1 MSKIRILVP
10 DTQFEGE
17 PLAEQEALGDL
28 AEFDLQFARTP
39 DEIGDNV
46 WAAADAVLL
55 WHIMDIT
62 PEVAAKLTNCKVISR
77 IGIGYDRI
85 DAAACGAEGIQV
97 SNVPAYDMSD
107 VATTAVTLALNLLRG
122 VVTYNDRVREHIV
135 DGWSWDGPPILRRV
149 RGQKF
154 GVIGCGRIGTMSAL
168 RARAFG
174 MEVGYFDPYLPVGHD
189 ITMEMKRFGSMED
202 LLGWA
207 DVVTL
212 HTPLNDETW
221 GMIGKEAVAA
231 MKPGIILINAARGGL
246 VDTDALHEG
255 LKSGRI
261 AGAGIDAFT
270 LEPPDPA
277 HPLFLAYN
285 GREDWL
291 DGRLIVIPHA
301 TWYSPETFND
311 IRREAAENIRALF
324 QDGVRRNVVN
334 KGPFREV

>member
-1 MSKIRILVP
+1 MRILVP

-17 PLAEQEALGDL
+17 PLAEREALGDSVT
-28 AEFDLQFARTP
+28 FDLQYARTAE
-39 DEIGDNV
+39 EIGDNV

-55 WHIMDIT
+55 WHVMDIT
-62 PEVAAKLTNCKVISR
+62 PEVAKKLTNCRIISR

-85 DAAACGAEGIQV
+85 DTEACAAEGIQV

-122 VVTYNDRVREHIV
+122 VVTYNDRVRADIV
-135 DGWSWDGPPILRRV
+135 GGWSWDGPPILRRV

-154 GVIGCGRIGTMSAL
+154 GVVGCGRIGTMAAL

-189 ITMEMKRFGSMED
+189 ITMEMQRFGSLEE

-221 GMIGKEAVAA
+221 NLIGMPQVAA
-231 MKPGIILINAARGGL
+231 MKPGLILINAARGGL
-246 VDTDALHEG
+246 IDIDALEVG
-255 LKSGRI
+255 LRSGQI
-261 AGAGIDAFT
+261 GACGIDAFT
-270 LEPPDPA
+270 QEPPDPN
-277 HPLFLAYN
+277 HPLLAAFN
-285 GREDWL
+285 AREDWL
-291 DGRLIVIPHA
+291 DGRMIVIPHA

-311 IRREAAENIRALF
+311 IRREAAENIRGLF
-324 QDGVRRNVVN
+324 EDGVRRNVVN
-334 KGPFREV
+334 TGDFRDV

>member
-1 MSKIRILVP
+1 MTPSSRANRP
-10 DTQFEGE
+10 
-17 PLAEQEALGDL
+17 AEREALGDL
-28 AEFDLQFARTP
+28 ANFDLHYARTP
-39 DEIGDNV
+39 AEVPDEA
-46 WAAADAVLL
+46 WAAADAVML
-55 WHIMDIT
+55 WHVMDLGAA
-62 PEVAAKLTNCKVISR
+62 EAAKLENCRIISR

-85 DAAACGAEGIQV
+85 DAPACGAAGIQV

-122 VVTYNDRVREHIV
+122 VVTYNDRVRTDITG
-135 DGWSWDGPPILRRV
+135 GWSWDGPPILRRV

-154 GVIGCGRIGTMSAL
+154 GIVGCGRIGTMAAL

-189 ITMEMKRFGSMED
+189 ITMEMQRFPSLEA

-212 HTPLNDETW
+212 HTPLNEETW
-221 GMIGKEAVAA
+221 GLIDSGAVAA
-231 MKPGIILINAARGGL
+231 MKPGMILVNAARGGL

-261 AGAGIDAFT
+261 AGCGIDAFT

-277 HPLFLAYN
+277 HPLLKAYN

-291 DGRLIVIPHA
+291 DGRMIVIPHA

-324 QDGVRRNVVN
+324 VDGVRRNVVN
-334 KGPFREV
+334 EGPFREV